1 LRTALVA
8 ALVPTEIVRYPDAQ
22 HAFFNDERP
31 DNYNA
36 DASADAWVRTLDWFD
51 RHLP

>member
-1 LRTALVA
+1 MA